1 MDPNPNPS
9 DSQPVQ
15 DLRET
20 SPGGIVESSEA
31 DSPPRDPS
39 VTRVHDDEAAAAPGE
54 LLAFHAAEAQDD
66 SAESNVPDPVQTNN
80 TPTLEQVMQ
89 TLTPE
94 NRVTFRNFFDD
105 TNWMAAEFVNN
116 PNRRSFTPEETLA
129 HVGDLGAIQRIAESL
144 DQYTAALLAGFLTQ
158 AMQLHRVALARQ
170 NVARL
175 LDDLTNTNLAA
186 FLSAGPQAETPSCA
200 VCVEEYVESDVFVSL
215 QCHISHHFHRACIH
229 KWFEACALIH
239 HLLTCPICRANIE
252 VMEQEDPAQHD

>member
-94 NRVTFRNFFDD
+94 NRVTFRNFFDG

-200 VCVEEYVESDVFVSL
+200 VCVEE
-215 QCHISHHFHRACIH
+215 
-229 KWFEACALIH
+229 
-239 HLLTCPICRANIE
+239 CRSSPNGAETAKRRCKENSSF
-252 VMEQEDPAQHD
+252 DAQQRKP